1 MINRICNLIKRRG
14 TACHIKR
21 WYNTNTFVSHFQVC
35 IFAFVLL
42 QFVQHTKYDE
52 NEVRWNWSIKN
63 SWNHF
68 TWNITK
74 YFLLTYFLCFADDHL
89 FLLVP
94 KEYTKIPFHTRL
106 SLEENLAGAWATWR
120 GEEKR
125 PWPPSRI
132 RPPSSS
138 PLPLS
143 LSFVLM
149 LSCSL
154 ILLQKGPKKESSFA
168 SRHESATVEPGSFSY
183 MARLSSFCNAFSADG
198 RRRRKGPFCPSCPF
212 SSHSVVPIVVLS
224 LLLSWTYCTRRALRP
239 QRGQRGLQPE
249 PSFPLAFLA
258 ILPHTPS
265 ALSYRYFERP
275 SVPSGIPQN
284 DGSCCRKPVQHAI

>member
-21 WYNTNTFVSHFQVC
+21 WYNTNTFISHFQVY

-42 QFVQHTKYDE
+42 QFVQRTKYDE

-63 SWNHF
+63 SLNHF
-68 TWNITK
+68 IWNITK
-74 YFLLTYFLCFADDHL
+74 YFLLTFFLCFADDHL
-89 FLLVP
+89 FLLIP
-94 KEYTKIPFHTRL
+94 KEYTKISFHVRL

-154 ILLQKGPKKESSFA
+154 ILLQKDLKRNP
-168 SRHESATVEPGSFSY
+168 V
-183 MARLSSFCNAFSADG
+183 
-198 RRRRKGPFCPSCPF
+198 
-212 SSHSVVPIVVLS
+212 
-224 LLLSWTYCTRRALRP
+224 LLLVMRAQRSNQVVFRIWLVFRVSAMRSAPMGEEGERALSAPRVP
-239 QRGQRGLQPE
+239 FPLTQ
-249 PSFPLAFLA
+249 SFP
-258 ILPHTPS
+258 S
-265 ALSYRYFERP
+265 SYYRFFFPERIVRAGP
-275 SVPSGIPQN
+275 
-284 DGSCCRKPVQHAI
+284 